1 MVTKDDAGTISRFA
15 RRRGISMPLLAD
27 ADGAI
32 IRAFGVM
39 SRMYPEGSAFHGI
52 AHPVILVVDTAG
64 IVRHRFSS
72 EDPYAR
78 PEAETVLGA
87 IGR

>member
-1 MVTKDDAGTISRFA
+1 MITRDEVGTVSRFA
-15 RRRGISMPLLAD
+15 RRRGISMPLIAD
-27 ADGAI
+27 ADGGI
-32 IRAFGVM
+32 IRAFGVT

-52 AHPVILVVDTAG
+52 AHPVVIVVDTAG

-72 EDPYAR
+72 EDPYTR
-78 PEAETVLGA
+78 PEPELVLGA